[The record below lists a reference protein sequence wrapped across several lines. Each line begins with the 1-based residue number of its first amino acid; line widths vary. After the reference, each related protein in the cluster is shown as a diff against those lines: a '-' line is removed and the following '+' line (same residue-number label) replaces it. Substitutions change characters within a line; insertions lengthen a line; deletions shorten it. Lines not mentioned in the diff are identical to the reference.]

1 MMEGKIPKPETLTD
15 AEAESFIRF
24 LTTKE
29 KKKLL
34 IEALVNTNYGANL
47 FEQWLRFQRKP

>member
-1 MMEGKIPKPETLTD
+1 MEGKIPKPETLTD
-15 AEAESFIRF
+15 AEAEEFIRF

-34 IEALVNTNYGANL
+34 IEALVNTNYGATL
-47 FEQWLRFQRKP
+47 FELWLKWQRKP